1 MDAYSQEAIPQKVR
15 GSYMGLKSLIAGLIG
30 IASPV
35 IGGYIW
41 EINPDRLFWIPV
53 AQWGL
58 IAFPILVILMERYSR
73 DGFVTG

>member
-1 MDAYSQEAIPQKVR
+1 
-15 GSYMGLKSLIAGLIG
+15 MGLKSLIAGLIG

-41 EINPDRLFWIPV
+41 EINPDLLFWIPV
-53 AQWGL
+53 VQWSL

-73 DGFVTG
+73 DGYVVLNEV